1 MHELYISCMWQL
13 LFHVTS
19 TFLAR
24 CARRNNLRCYRLD
37 FCSGGKGNNNMPHV
51 KTHIFDKKTK
61 NVCVYAIYRW
71 MHSIYRQVDPLSN
84 QIFLMRGNSKVNKQV
99 SSERALFAS
108 DKDLFIW
115 SSTRHADVTCVGHMA
130 VFALHAFLN
139 YGNDKRNTWTAHC
152 LLSWCVCG
160 GGDGLLLSSRL
171 SKCCR
176 YFDV

>member
-1 MHELYISCMWQL
+1 MHELYISCMRRL

-84 QIFLMRGNSKVNKQV
+84 QIILMRGNSKVNKQV
-99 SSERALFAS
+99 SSERAPFAS
-108 DKDLFIW
+108 DKDLSMW
-115 SSTRHADVTCVGHMA
+115 SSTRRRHVCGTYGRVRIACIPELWQRQKEHANRT
-130 VFALHAFLN
+130 LHSW
-139 YGNDKRNTWTAHC
+139 YGC
-152 LLSWCVCG
+152 LLSLCVCG
-160 GGDGLLLSSRL
+160 GGDGLLLS
-171 SKCCR
+171 
-176 YFDV
+176 